1 VPRPGRLRRR
11 TRTVAI
17 VAVPLGL
24 LLAAMLV
31 ARHLWLGVGDTA
43 IGTGGLVIL
52 GVGGVVTLAL
62 GAVPITLMI
71 VSGRRGHDDADDARP
86 RRRVGE
92 QKARTS
98 GKGKAA
104 PREAAG
110 GVPPTSPPILR
121 SSRTGG
127 RTAA

>member
-1 VPRPGRLRRR
+1 MPHPGRLRRR

-31 ARHLWLGVGDTA
+31 AHHLWLGVGDTA

-71 VSGRRGHDDADDARP
+71 VSGRRGYDDADDEPP
-86 RRRVGE
+86 RRRSGE
-92 QKARTS
+92 
-98 GKGKAA
+98 
-104 PREAAG
+104 
-110 GVPPTSPPILR
+110 
-121 SSRTGG
+121 
-127 RTAA
+127 